1 MKIALIAIDTIVAI
15 FVAFEVV
22 LRIIAR
28 HEHKRFDA
36 MSPADQRKYQ
46 EDMHK
51 SQAFSNS

>member
-1 MKIALIAIDTIVAI
+1 MKITLIVIGVIAAI

>member
-1 MKIALIAIDTIVAI
+1 MKIALIAIGTIVAI

-51 SQAFSNS
+51 AQSYSNT